1 MRIGLGVTGVC
12 QALHK
17 VEWLDAAYNT
27 LRDFDATWSK
37 LRGWNESIKLTTVK
51 PSGTLSL
58 LAGSTP
64 GVHPGYADYYIRRVR
79 MSSSDPLV
87 EKCRDMGYPV
97 EYALNFDGSE
107 NRDTMVVSFPCES
120 PESTVLAKDMTAVK
134 QLELVKKL
142 QTLWADN
149 AVSVTV
155 YYKKEE
161 LTEIKEWL
169 QANLESSIKSVS
181 FLLHAE
187 HGFAQAPY
195 QEIDFTNYINMAKK
209 VKPLTELQVGSEMLD
224 LTECS
229 SGSCPVK

>member
-1 MRIGLGVTGVC
+1 
-12 QALHK
+12 
-17 VEWLDAAYNT
+17 
-27 LRDFDATWSK
+27 
-37 LRGWNESIKLTTVK
+37 
-51 PSGTLSL
+51 
-58 LAGSTP
+58 
-64 GVHPGYADYYIRRVR
+64 
-79 MSSSDPLV
+79 
-87 EKCRDMGYPV
+87 
-97 EYALNFDGSE
+97 
-107 NRDTMVVSFPCES
+107 
-120 PESTVLAKDMTAVK
+120 MTAVK